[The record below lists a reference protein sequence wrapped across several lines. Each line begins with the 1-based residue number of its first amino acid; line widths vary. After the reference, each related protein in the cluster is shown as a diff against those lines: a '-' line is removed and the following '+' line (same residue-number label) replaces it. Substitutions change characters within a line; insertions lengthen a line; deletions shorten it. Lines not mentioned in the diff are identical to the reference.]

1 MGYFIGAFALVWLLA
16 VLFTFIHKV
25 VTKKK
30 VTRRTVIITTIAA
43 TVFWLIDKL
52 VVDVFRLVPEGP
64 NVWGIYLAIIIATP
78 AVLTVRLG
86 RLKKKSK
93 NIDTEAQ
100 GKNS

>member
-43 TVFWLIDKL
+43 AVFLSIDKL
-52 VVDVFRLVPEGP
+52 FIGGETA
-64 NVWGIYLAIIIATP
+64 NVWGTHLAIIIAVP
-78 AVLTVRLG
+78 VVLTVRLG
-86 RLKKKSK
+86 RLKNRSK